1 MQPLQVC
8 NHPFLFEGI
17 EQRDMLGNY
26 DEEMMVEQCG
36 KMQTLDKIMKHC
48 KANKSKVLIFSQF
61 TTMLDILEDY
71 VRHRKWLNYCRLDGS
86 TKWQDRHAGM
96 DRFQTDPDCFVFLL
110 STKAGGLGI
119 NLTAADT
126 VIIYDS
132 DWNPH
137 QDNQAQDRCHRIGQT
152 VGVKVYRFITGNT
165 VEMKVCRPE
174 AVVCV

>member
-1 MQPLQVC
+1 
-8 NHPFLFEGI
+8 
-17 EQRDMLGNY
+17 
-26 DEEMMVEQCG
+26 
-36 KMQTLDKIMKHC
+36 MKHT
-48 KANKSKVLIFSQF
+48 KAAKRKVLIFSQF

-71 VRHRKWLNYCRLDGS
+71 IRHRGWLNYCRLDGS
-86 TKWQDRHAGM
+86 TKWQDRHSQM
-96 DRFQTDPDCFVFLL
+96 ERFQADPDCFVFLL

-152 VGVKVYRFITGNT
+152 KGVAVY
-165 VEMKVCRPE
+165 
-174 AVVCV
+174 